1 MFPFWELEDFS
12 NVKFW
17 NKPVTVQD
25 DEYTPIKPFL
35 GPNITI
41 KTSMNIYI
49 GVKKKLT
56 NQHPLTNKEIKSSRK
71 TWNNKNSLPIKPAL

>member
-41 KTSMNIYI
+41 KTSMNIYM
-49 GVKKKLT
+49 GVKKKT
-56 NQHPLTNKEIKSSRK
+56 N
-71 TWNNKNSLPIKPAL
+71 